1 MRTQVAAY
9 MAANVYFFFPRMEKY
24 LQYGERPDEKLTYE
38 AYLMGVHSGE
48 IWADIYML
56 MAISRMWNI
65 SISIISP
72 AYKSMWNLFHDSKS
86 PNIVIVSNG
95 KAFGSSR
102 QAWHFSPT
110 EKTLPSAKKL
120 GYDVAVLSVKNVTK
134 RSDGNSEG
142 KRHLPGAGKRNSAK
156 GSL

>member
-1 MRTQVAAY
+1 
-9 MAANVYFFFPRMEKY
+9 
-24 LQYGERPDEKLTYE
+24 
-38 AYLMGVHSGE
+38 
-48 IWADIYML
+48 ML

-65 SISIISP
+65 SISIVSLT
-72 AYKSMWNLFHDSKS
+72 YKSMWNLFHDSKS

-102 QAWHFSPT
+102 QASHFSPT

-134 RSDGNSEG
+134 RSMGIQKANDTFQVQE
-142 KRHLPGAGKRNSAK
+142 K
-156 GSL
+156 